1 MQIDFTHCPG
11 GAADSD
17 ELHPSF
23 FSDTA
28 LAVQRLR
35 LLENAGFRRVMID
48 DMGGLL
54 VNMDLASLALR
65 ATHSLGVLVSHWPGI
80 VAPVVAARQFATL
93 AQLGQGRLSLRVPA
107 SRGLREA
114 PDGLG
119 LAGGLGRTDEYL
131 VLLRRLWSNARPFD
145 HEGAFYRVHAG
156 YVPLKPAE
164 GVDIP
169 IQNGGLSG
177 TALKV
182 ASKHADLFELPAGG
196 IDETRQLIERVKVA
210 AQPFGR
216 TARVRFS
223 LPVQAEEGDGEWNLG
238 ASSGTA
244 VARLVAYAGIGVT
257 DFLIHGLEDG
267 DAIESFGRQVIPQV
281 QRAVRRYDPTP
292 MVRRGSHGQLR
303 RVV

>member
-11 GAADSD
+11 GVADSD

-23 FSDTA
+23 FADTA

-35 LLENAGFRRVMID
+35 LLENAGFHRVMID

-93 AQLGQGRLSLRVPA
+93 AQLGQGRLSVRVPA

-114 PDGLG
+114 PDPTR
-119 LAGGLGRTDEYL
+119 GLGRTDEYL
-131 VLLRRLWSNARPFD
+131 VLLRRLWTNARPFD

-156 YVPLKPAE
+156 YVPLKPDG

-177 TALKV
+177 MALKV
-182 ASKHADLFELPAGG
+182 ASKHADLFELPACGL
-196 IDETRQLIERVKVA
+196 DEVRQLIERVKVA

-216 TARVRFS
+216 GPRIRFS
-223 LPVQAEEGDGEWNLG
+223 LPVQVGEGAGEWRLG
-238 ASSGTA
+238 TAPEAA
-244 VARLVAYAGIGVT
+244 VARLAAYAGIGVT
-257 DFLIHGLEDG
+257 DFLVHGLDDG
-267 DAIESFGRQVIPQV
+267 HAIETFGRLVIPKV
-281 QRAVRRYDPTP
+281 QRTFRRYDPTLI
-292 MVRRGSHGQLR
+292 VCSGRHGRLR